1 MILIIAIIYIFSS
14 SVIFDEQLKNTSRNT
29 SAAHEKIHSPLFTH
43 SPSPPKNS
51 KSVSPPF
58 LPTLKI
64 LQVAPLQKGGGEGVE
79 DTMFR
84 RRVQLETWQP
94 VACEYRRGK
103 EHPMIAT
110 QQPKLDLI
118 LIIKNIV
125 YITVSL
131 RQLFWVFFF
140 QLFKQKLEKFK
151 FMVDSKC
158 FVFRVFY

>member
-64 LQVAPLQKGGGEGVE
+64 LQVAPLQKGGGGRGWRTLCLGGV
-79 DTMFR
+79 F
-84 RRVQLETWQP
+84 
-94 VACEYRRGK
+94 
-103 EHPMIAT
+103 
-110 QQPKLDLI
+110 
-118 LIIKNIV
+118 
-125 YITVSL
+125 SL
-131 RQLFWVFFF
+131 KPGNLLHVNTEEER
-140 QLFKQKLEKFK
+140 
-151 FMVDSKC
+151 STP
-158 FVFRVFY
+158 